1 MKSHKC
7 IKLVDDLLKK
17 RYNQQ
22 SVALN
27 NINKRNQRKE
37 TNKQKQQHCNQ
48 QNKSLRQQI
57 LNERL

>member
-22 SVALN
+22 SVALM
-27 NINKRNQRKE
+27 RPVM
-37 TNKQKQQHCNQ
+37 TNPPAGNHAHGSCIQQTPAQDLEYTNHD
-48 QNKSLRQQI
+48 
-57 LNERL
+57 